1 MASVANDSN
10 GRRRV
15 QFVHTDG
22 RRPSIRLG
30 KVSQRTAESFARR
43 VEQLLECLRLNV
55 PMDADLTKWVSE
67 LDEDLAGK
75 LAKCG
80 LIAHRT
86 QKETATLAAFIR
98 RYVDGRNDVKAV
110 TKEIYKQKG
119 DALVAFFGR
128 DRALSDIT
136 EGDVEAFKQKLIGDG
151 LATST
156 IKNRLEFGGQV
167 LRHAVKHRLIQ
178 SNPFADVR
186 IKVLLPK
193 RSHFI
198 TQEDTERLIDAC
210 NDEDWRIIIALSR
223 YGGMRCPS
231 EVLSLRWADINWDPT
246 HGHMTVRSPKTEH
259 HPGKDSRVVPLFGL
273 LRPHLERAFDAAPVG
288 AVHVVSEPLRRSSQG
303 KSGFRNCNLRKPFLQ
318 VIGRAGMKR
327 WPKLFHN
334 LRSSRETELMA
345 EHPPHDVCTWIGNS
359 LAIFQKHYLQMTQA
373 SIARAVAERRPDAGP
388 KAAQNP
394 AQHLPAPGSTEWKT
408 GACQD
413 EKTARSSD
421 TCGSVQKPAKPKG
434 GGHGIRTHNPLLGI

>member
-15 QFVHTDG
+15 QFVHPDG

-30 KVSQRTAESFARR
+30 KVGKRTAESFARR

-55 PMDADLTKWVSE
+55 PMDADLTNWASE
-67 LDEDLAGK
+67 LDKDLAGK

-86 QKETATLAAFIR
+86 QKDAATLSVFIR

-119 DALVAFFGR
+119 DALVAFFGP

-136 EGDVEAFKQKLIGDG
+136 EGDVEGFKQELIGNG
-151 LATST
+151 LASST
-156 IKNRLEFGGQV
+156 IKNRLEFGSQV

-210 NDEDWRIIIALSR
+210 HNEDWRIIIALSR

-231 EVLSLRWADINWDPT
+231 EVLSLRWADINWDPA

-318 VIGRAGMKR
+318 VIERAGMKP

-345 EHPPHDVCTWIGNS
+345 KHPPHDVCTWIGNS
-359 LAIFQKHYLQMTQA
+359 LAIAQKHYLQVTQA
-373 SIARAVAERRPDAGP
+373 SIAKAVAERRPDAGP

-394 AQHLPAPGSTEWKT
+394 AQHLPAPASTERKG
-408 GACQD
+408 GAGWD

-421 TCGSVQKPAKPKG
+421 PCGLVQKPAKSRS